1 MMSCRDVV
9 TPDLFPG
16 APAERH
22 PPLIAAALRAF
33 DAWKRAGARRNAWQ
47 YQVMIEHVKAQ
58 LARKG
63 LR

>member
-1 MMSCRDVV
+1 MSGFDPL

-22 PPLIAAALRAF
+22 PPLIAAALRAWA
-33 DAWKRAGARRNAWQ
+33 AWKRAGARRNAWQ

-58 LARKG
+58 LTRKG
-63 LR
+63 AR